1 MNILLNN
8 IYYYPNLAG
17 GAEVSVMKL
26 SETLAKIEGNS
37 VSVLAISENGEYI
50 REVINGVTIYRL
62 PLRGNRQNRLQRR
75 INRVYNLSDYR
86 LIFST
91 IQQIQPDVLHTNNL
105 RTFSVAIWKAAYNLG
120 IPIVHTLRDYVL
132 IDIYKYKV
140 EKYLIKHYS
149 NIVSAITAPSLC
161 TLNTHLNV
169 GLFSGAKV
177 KCAIPNAI
185 DVDIDATRN
194 LLVKKEVHRSK
205 NDGFY
210 RFAYIGRFSEEKGVD
225 WLVKVFS
232 KKMEHKELHLF
243 GNGTLKP
250 ETIEIISK
258 TPGIIEHGM
267 LSERELNE
275 CLQEIDVVVVPS
287 LWEEPFGRVILDAY
301 KNGIPV
307 IVTNRG
313 GMPEIVTDAKTGLII
328 EPNDVNLS
336 TAIDRMCNTD
346 IINDMCNNILD
357 VLPRF
362 TVESQA
368 EQFMELYKKI
378 I

>member
-1 MNILLNN
+1 
-8 IYYYPNLAG
+8 
-17 GAEVSVMKL
+17 MKL

-169 GLFSGAKV
+169 GLFSRAKV

-185 DVDIDATRN
+185 DVDIDAMRD
-194 LLVKKEVHRSK
+194 LLVKKEVHRRE

-250 ETIEIISK
+250 ETIEIIRK

-267 LSERELNE
+267 LSERDLNE
-275 CLQEIDVVVVPS
+275 CLQEIDIVVVPS

-328 EPNDVNLS
+328 EPNDVDLS
-336 TAIDRMCNTD
+336 TAIDSMCNTD